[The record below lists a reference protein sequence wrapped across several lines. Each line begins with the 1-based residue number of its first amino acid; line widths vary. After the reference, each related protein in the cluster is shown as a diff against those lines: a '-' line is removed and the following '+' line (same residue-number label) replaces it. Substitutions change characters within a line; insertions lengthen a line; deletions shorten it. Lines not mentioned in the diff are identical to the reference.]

1 MLDTPEL
8 KKVGDIYAVVI
19 RATRQITE
27 DNKRDWLIDQQ
38 SEERQ
43 SQSYLIYKV
52 LCLYNCFKWNRNIR
66 ARSQSIYKNM

>member
-8 KKVGDIYAVVI
+8 KKVEDIYAVVI

-38 SEERQ
+38 SEEAKSKLSNIQ
-43 SQSYLIYKV
+43 SFMFVKL
-52 LCLYNCFKWNRNIR
+52 FE
-66 ARSQSIYKNM
+66 ME